1 MSKLFEALKRAE
13 QLRKQK
19 LAHDEA
25 AKIAISD
32 GVVPL
37 EKQLEAALIAE
48 EVQMAAGRVHQLYE
62 EEKRKKNLALA
73 QIAETQSSTLA
84 NEAKTRAER
93 ELAEELIARRQA
105 EEQVAASATADR
117 NTAIQASSAA
127 EARYKLERQAN
138 AAAAQRL
145 VAEQAAHDAV
155 IAREV
160 SEAALTQAAT
170 ERAANDREV
179 AAVIAKRIATE
190 ESADRAANEHLN
202 AEKLAA
208 QAAAA
213 RDEAERQ
220 LKLHDERLSA
230 ESVLNAQQISAA
242 ITLRTDTEAALK
254 IEMGKQDALRAEE
267 KTRSK
272 AKLAQ
277 EQRLHDLVTRRIQEQ
292 GRANVEL
299 QAKLAAEK
307 DLTEI
312 VEAKALV
319 EQGAISAAEK
329 LAAAESE
336 LAAAA
341 SVALAGES
349 ENLRK
354 IEQQRAESETQLS
367 AKIAEIQVLR
377 TTAESAAAAALAKH
391 AVLQDDLNRRN
402 AERET
407 NERQLL
413 DAARTSA
420 QIAQH
425 QAAQV
430 STRLAEYG
438 RDTEEHIASLRANA
452 ASALSAIEQERAALE
467 QQLAAELAQR
477 QSTDARLRSD
487 AAASEAAVR
496 YAIGEL
502 TSRLTEEQELT
513 KKILD
518 TLSAESAENVTASAS
533 LATQRAELEAAV
545 AERRKDKIAQERLL
559 EGLSVD
565 IANERL
571 RLDAE
576 RASLAENTS
585 KTNAAFLTA
594 EERLQRESADLRAAR
609 IDAER
614 AVAKR
619 LAAEQQREA
628 DLIAQAN
635 AIAKLAEEEVN
646 RATAEAAAESAALAE
661 AKAQR
666 QEHGAFATPLAQRDS
681 NPLIQ
686 MKLPPPI
693 LARATPHWL
702 PRLPA
707 MALAVAIGTLLG
719 TQLSRMQSAPE
730 PNFSASPTPA
740 AQSIQ
745 PSAASVNITSDTN
758 ELIQLKLDTNLRIK
772 PAAKP

>member
-19 LAHDEA
+19 LAQDEA

-32 GVVPL
+32 GVVPP

-48 EVQMAAGRVHQLYE
+48 EVLMAARRVHQLYE

-127 EARYKLERQAN
+127 EARCKLELQAN

-145 VAEQAAHDAV
+145 VAEHEAHDAV
-155 IAREV
+155 LAREA
-160 SEAALTQAAT
+160 SKAALTQAAT

-179 AAVIAKRIATE
+179 AAAIRKRIAVE
-190 ESADRAANEHLN
+190 EWADRASNERLN

-242 ITLRTDTEAALK
+242 ITLRTDAEAALK

-272 AKLAQ
+272 ATLAQ
-277 EQRLHDLVTRRIQEQ
+277 EQRLHDLITRRIQEQ

-307 DLTEI
+307 NLTEI
-312 VEAKALV
+312 VEAKARV

-329 LAAAESE
+329 LADAESQ

-367 AKIAEIQVLR
+367 AKIADIQVLK

-402 AERET
+402 AEREK

-430 STRLAEYG
+430 STRLVEYG

-467 QQLAAELAQR
+467 QQLVAELAQR
-477 QSTDARLRSD
+477 QSTEARLQND
-487 AAASEAAVR
+487 AAASEAELKN
-496 YAIGEL
+496 AIVEL
-502 TSRLTEEQELT
+502 TLRLTEQQELT
-513 KKILD
+513 KQILD
-518 TLSAESAENVTASAS
+518 TVSAENVTASAS

-545 AERRKDKIAQERLL
+545 AEHRKDKIAQERLL

-661 AKAQR
+661 ATAQR

-693 LARATPHWL
+693 LTRATPHWL

-719 TQLSRMQSAPE
+719 AQLSRMQSTPE
-730 PNFSASPTPA
+730 PNLSASPTPA

-745 PSAASVNITSDTN
+745 PSAASVNVTSDTN
-758 ELIQLKLDTNLRIK
+758 EPIRLKLDTSLRVK
-772 PAAKP
+772 LAAKP

>member
-19 LAHDEA
+19 LAQDEA

-32 GVVPL
+32 GVVPP

-48 EVQMAAGRVHQLYE
+48 EVQMAARRVHQLYE

-127 EARYKLERQAN
+127 EARCKLELQAN

-145 VAEQAAHDAV
+145 VAEHEAHDAV
-155 IAREV
+155 LAREA
-160 SEAALTQAAT
+160 SKAALTQAAT

-179 AAVIAKRIATE
+179 AAAIRKRIAVE
-190 ESADRAANEHLN
+190 EWADRASNERLN

-242 ITLRTDTEAALK
+242 ITLRTDAEAALK

-272 AKLAQ
+272 ATLAQ
-277 EQRLHDLVTRRIQEQ
+277 EQRLHDLITRRIQEQ

-307 DLTEI
+307 NLTEI
-312 VEAKALV
+312 VEAKARV

-329 LAAAESE
+329 LADAESQ

-367 AKIAEIQVLR
+367 AKIADIQVLK

-402 AERET
+402 AEREK

-430 STRLAEYG
+430 STRLVEYG

-467 QQLAAELAQR
+467 QQLVAELAQR
-477 QSTDARLRSD
+477 QSTEARLQND
-487 AAASEAAVR
+487 AAASEAELKN
-496 YAIGEL
+496 AIVEL
-502 TSRLTEEQELT
+502 TLRLTEQQELT
-513 KKILD
+513 KQILD
-518 TLSAESAENVTASAS
+518 TVSAENVTASAS

-545 AERRKDKIAQERLL
+545 AEHRKDKIAQERLL

-661 AKAQR
+661 ATAQR

-693 LARATPHWL
+693 LTRATPHWL

-719 TQLSRMQSAPE
+719 AQLSRMQSTPE
-730 PNFSASPTPA
+730 PNLSASPTPA
-740 AQSIQ
+740 AQSNQ
-745 PSAASVNITSDTN
+745 TSAASVNVTSDTN
-758 ELIQLKLDTNLRIK
+758 EPIRLKLDTSLRVK
-772 PAAKP
+772 LAAKP